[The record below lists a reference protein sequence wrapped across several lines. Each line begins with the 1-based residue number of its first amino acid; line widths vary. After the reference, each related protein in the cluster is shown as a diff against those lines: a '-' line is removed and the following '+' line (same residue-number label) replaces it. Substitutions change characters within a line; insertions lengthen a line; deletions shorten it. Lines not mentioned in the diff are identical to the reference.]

1 MIWGTCYLFYA
12 EVVRACVNV
21 LFSIMVLG
29 DDMSFLLSRKL
40 LETKIPHKRKIKRGT
55 VSFFKKRK

>member
-1 MIWGTCYLFYA
+1 M
-12 EVVRACVNV
+12 NV

-29 DDMSFLLSRKL
+29 DGMSFLLSRKL
-40 LETKIPHKRKIKRGT
+40 LETKIPRKRKIKCVT